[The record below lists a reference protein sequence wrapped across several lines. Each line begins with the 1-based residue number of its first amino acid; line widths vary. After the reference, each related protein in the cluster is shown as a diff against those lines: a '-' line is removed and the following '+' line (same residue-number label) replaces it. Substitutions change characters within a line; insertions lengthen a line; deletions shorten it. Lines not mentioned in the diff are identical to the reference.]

1 VGILTNLP
9 TEEIR
14 MSNEQRAPTD
24 LFSTIDALTKRDG
37 QVTTANNRLTG
48 IELVIARVGDIVTC
62 KDDSE
67 AA

>member
-1 VGILTNLP
+1 
-9 TEEIR
+9 

-48 IELVIARVGDIVTC
+48 IELVIVRVGNIVTC